1 MRVSRTLFPALLVV
15 AGLPAFSQAVVGA
28 PTASATAT
36 ASAKIY
42 QPISITKTADLNFG
56 AMIATPTAGTVKLD
70 PAGVR
75 TASGGAVLASAAGV
89 SAAAFAVAG
98 EPNTSFSVALPASI
112 QIASGAN
119 SMTVDTFATDA
130 AAYLLD
136 GTGAHSLSVGA
147 NLSVAANQPAGLYSG
162 SFSVTVAY
170 N

>member
-1 MRVSRTLFPALLVV
+1 MRTFRILLPTLLVV

-36 ASAKIY
+36 ASARIY
-42 QPISITKTADLNFG
+42 QPISIAKTADLNFG
-56 AMIATPTAGTVKLD
+56 AMITTPVAGKVLLS

-75 TASGGAVLASAAGV
+75 TASGGAVLASATGV

-98 EPNTSFSVALPASI
+98 EPNTSFSVGLPASI

-136 GTGAHSLSVGA
+136 VAGTHPLNVGASLSM
-147 NLSVAANQPAGLYSG
+147 AANQAAGLYSG

>member
-1 MRVSRTLFPALLVV
+1 MRSIRTLLPALLVLAAAPV
-15 AGLPAFSQAVVGA
+15 FAQAVVGA
-28 PTASATAT
+28 PTASASAT

-42 QPISITKTADLNFG
+42 QPISIAKTADLNFG
-56 AMIATPTAGTVKLD
+56 AMIATPAAGKVTLD

-89 SAAAFAVAG
+89 SAAAFGVAG

-119 SMTVDTFATDA
+119 SMTVDTFVTDA

-136 GTGAHSLSVGA
+136 AAGAHPLSVGA
-147 NLSVAANQPAGLYSG
+147 NLNMAANQPAGLYTG

>member
-1 MRVSRTLFPALLVV
+1 MRMNRSFLPALLVLGTV
-15 AGLPAFSQAVVGA
+15 PMFAQAVVGA
-28 PTASATAT
+28 PTASATAS
-36 ASAKIY
+36 ASARIY
-42 QPISITKTADLNFG
+42 QPISIAKTADLNFG
-56 AMIATPTAGTVKLD
+56 SMIATPAAGQVSLT

-75 TASGGAVLASAAGV
+75 TATGGAVLASAVGV

-112 QIASGAN
+112 QIASGVN
-119 SMTVDTFATDA
+119 SMTVDTFSTDA

-136 GTGAHSLSVGA
+136 AAGAHPLSVGA
-147 NLSVAANQPAGLYSG
+147 NLSLAANQPAGLYSG